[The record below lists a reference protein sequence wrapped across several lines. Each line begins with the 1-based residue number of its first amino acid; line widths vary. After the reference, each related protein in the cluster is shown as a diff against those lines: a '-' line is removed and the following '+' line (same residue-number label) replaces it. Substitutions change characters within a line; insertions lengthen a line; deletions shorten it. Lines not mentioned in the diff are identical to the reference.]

1 MLNQAIV
8 NYKREN
14 PTANNAAAMKNV
26 VKYTVPISLPGSPS
40 WHRKQLNDL
49 LLLVQEWGMPH
60 LFLTMTADES
70 SELHWTEIDDMQAHL
85 AHFCASFTW
94 QVSFCK
100 TYKPLPVPSFT
111 LCAVHATRLPASYFQ
126 HFICCS
132 FNAT

>member
-8 NYKREN
+8 DYKREN
-14 PTANNAAAMKNV
+14 PTANNAAAMRNV

-49 LLLVQEWGMPH
+49 LFLVQAWGMPH

-70 SELHWTEIDDMQAHL
+70 SEMHWTEIDDMQAHL

-94 QVSFCK
+94 QVSFCFK
-100 TYKPLPVPSFT
+100 RRY
-111 LCAVHATRLPASYFQ
+111 H
-126 HFICCS
+126 CS
-132 FNAT
+132 FRPIPCVPFNDPQFPLLIF